1 MVSVDDLRRRVA
13 VRVLGIADL
22 TEAPEHHAFFRASG
36 KSPVHL
42 EFCVGTP
49 DSRWEQSQDGRQRPE
64 RGTIA
69 TTEIHVVVSYQL
81 AAHDQRDSGDAA
93 LQVEAAV
100 RNRLCARDPG
110 SELAP
115 AWPVDLSIFW
125 ISSSRAAGAEVGWLY
140 LESIFAVAHLLPLS

>member
-1 MVSVDDLRRRVA
+1 MVTVDELRRRIA
-13 VRVLGIADL
+13 ARVLGVDGL
-22 TEAPEHHAFFRASG
+22 TEAPEHYAFFRAAG

-42 EFCVGTP
+42 EVCVGTP
-49 DSRWEQSQDGRQRPE
+49 NTRWEQGHDGRQRPE
-64 RGTIA
+64 RGTVT

-93 LQVEAAV
+93 LQLEAAI
-100 RNRLCARDPG
+100 RARLCARDEG

-125 ISSSRAAGAEVGWLY
+125 GTSTREAGREAGWLY
-140 LESIFAVAHLLPLS
+140 LDSTFGVMHQLPLQ